1 MLHSHDSH
9 ESKYRGKVKG
19 IHYDYD
25 DTKLARLEIEPSNA
39 PKPKKKKGQPTPW
52 VETRNETVS
61 VEMARGLKL
70 GDQVRIVTTVAKVGK
85 AGKGQPQLR

>member
-1 MLHSHDSH
+1 MSESH
-9 ESKYRGKVKG
+9 ESKYRGKVCG
-19 IHYDYD
+19 IHYDYED
-25 DTKLARLEIEPSNA
+25 KKLGRLEIEPSNA

-70 GDQVRIVTTVAKVGK
+70 GDQVSIITTVSKVAKR
-85 AGKGQPQLR
+85 AQPQVR